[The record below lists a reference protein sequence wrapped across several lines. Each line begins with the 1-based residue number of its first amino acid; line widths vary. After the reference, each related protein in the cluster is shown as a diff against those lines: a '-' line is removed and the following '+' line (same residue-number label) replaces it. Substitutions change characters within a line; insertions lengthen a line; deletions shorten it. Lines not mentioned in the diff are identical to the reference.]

1 MQMEDWDL
9 HAKRYLSMEEK
20 KYLWDQWFLEFGG
33 LGGPLQYLSINA
45 GNQLRDS
52 NSGNFNYEEAIN
64 QIRTL
69 KQPEKF
75 DQLTINKLPEN
86 AWHFGNISAQTS
98 NLDLGLV
105 KVGSLGAGVQGS
117 VGTTKIPYGFFK
129 YNDPTKVIDGTGGV
143 SRDLDV
149 FAKDVTLELG
159 SFAKTIG
166 GVAQGVQKFTSYAK
180 GPLDTLTQTVSA
192 FNDIPSW
199 GVIDLRGDFIRFV
212 KDFKGNTRKN
222 QSGVHVVELI
232 DKFVSLSGGNFRPMT
247 PVVNTA
253 KEFVDNIDLLSLA
266 EGKSANSLT
275 LPDLQYTLNTDNKTS
290 TLTQKGS
297 LPSINRED
305 LRAKG
310 IPTMGSTT
318 GIAAS
323 TNSSSYAN
331 ISFPVVNDIG
341 GLLKKVFLTP
351 EEDIDLAQL
360 NLGLDLEAEVSGR
373 AGVGFSASV
382 GGKASLAMKTALTA
396 GLSMNDIYESIDNP
410 EEILNNFSNIV
421 LKKSAIDLSQTE
433 LDVHAGLTLGAGI
446 NIYPEQWWTWGLGAE
461 LTVDVVGNMKVQPVI
476 QGSSTQKLYLYDLL
490 HSNSSRRLFEPTYQS
505 RTKSQNQWSQPV
517 QRTSAD
523 GFTGSIRSRLVDY
536 EALIALNFK
545 DYLGKETRAAE
556 AENYLNINVGFD
568 KPLYL
573 NKKTLRVS
581 HMPGDRNSSILINE
595 TGWLTTQYSIASIIK
610 SFSENNIRGSAGV
623 TLVRFDDKYINNQL
637 QQTFKKDLFKE
648 LKDQESMKSK
658 VERNIETITNR
669 IIAVAI
675 PEDIGVGL
683 HPARSTP

>member
-1 MQMEDWDL
+1 
-9 HAKRYLSMEEK
+9 
-20 KYLWDQWFLEFGG
+20 
-33 LGGPLQYLSINA
+33 
-45 GNQLRDS
+45 
-52 NSGNFNYEEAIN
+52 
-64 QIRTL
+64 
-69 KQPEKF
+69 
-75 DQLTINKLPEN
+75 
-86 AWHFGNISAQTS
+86 
-98 NLDLGLV
+98 
-105 KVGSLGAGVQGS
+105 
-117 VGTTKIPYGFFK
+117 
-129 YNDPTKVIDGTGGV
+129 
-143 SRDLDV
+143 
-149 FAKDVTLELG
+149 
-159 SFAKTIG
+159 
-166 GVAQGVQKFTSYAK
+166 
-180 GPLDTLTQTVSA
+180 
-192 FNDIPSW
+192 
-199 GVIDLRGDFIRFV
+199 
-212 KDFKGNTRKN
+212 
-222 QSGVHVVELI
+222 
-232 DKFVSLSGGNFRPMT
+232 MT

-581 HMPGDRNSSILINE
+581 HMPGERNSSILINE

-675 PEDIGVGL
+675 PEDIGVRLAPRQSNTIDTNVVQDSMNIKVLVNGIKSEDIDETNTTGSKIHQGISFKKNIL
-683 HPARSTP
+683 SDKTPSITLGSQDHENDKTKSLFTSFDITSQNEDVLKKLDLEIIDGDGKTILNAGNLGTIFDQISKAEAKQTDSRSVKGSNFETQFSKQIIN